1 MWKYVDDVS
10 TSNNLS
16 GHDVDTTEQ
25 DLDDITN
32 WATLNWMKLNHKKC
46 KEIRVCF
53 LRQPPL
59 LTPLTIGNHELEIVT
74 SHKVLGI
81 TIQNDLKWGL
91 HTNDIIKKASK
102 RLHILRVLRRAGVP
116 SRELIIICISLV

>member
-16 GHDVDTTEQ
+16 RHDVDTTQQ

-46 KEIRVCF
+46 KEIGVCF

-59 LTPLTIGNHELEIVT
+59 LTPLTIGNH
-74 SHKVLGI
+74 
-81 TIQNDLKWGL
+81 NRARNCDLTQSTWYYN
-91 HTNDIIKKASK
+91 T
-102 RLHILRVLRRAGVP
+102 
-116 SRELIIICISLV
+116 E